1 MKPSEKD
8 KLLAAQ
14 ATAKDEKL
22 DVWMPNKKKKK
33 QKSRSKKKKMM
44 PKKKKRLQK
53 SRPKKK
59 KTFGCRRKVVGY
71 ENGKSTTEISIPD
84 DNKIQKNKKNYH

>member
-1 MKPSEKD
+1 MLWQMKPSEKD

-33 QKSRSKKKKMM
+33 
-44 PKKKKRLQK
+44 QK